1 MNIVG
6 SLLAKDAGVP
16 WTIAEIEDIQ
26 YFTEADNLN
35 IDVVVNKKLLTS
47 STILQILLDSR
58 NMETSRCLSL
68 EDADVSEIVAAP
80 DSKITRA
87 AVRDLKLPSG
97 MTLAGIVRDGEGMLV
112 SGDTRIQS
120 GDHVVVFSLS
130 GSLNKYEKL
139 FR

>member
-1 MNIVG
+1 
-6 SLLAKDAGVP
+6 
-16 WTIAEIEDIQ
+16 
-26 YFTEADNLN
+26 
-35 IDVVVNKKLLTS
+35 
-47 STILQILLDSR
+47 
-58 NMETSRCLSL
+58 METSRCLSL

-87 AVRDLKLPSG
+87 AVKDLKLPNG
-97 MTLAGIVRDGEGMLV
+97 MTLAGIVRNGEGMLV
-112 SGDTRIQS
+112 SGDTRIQT